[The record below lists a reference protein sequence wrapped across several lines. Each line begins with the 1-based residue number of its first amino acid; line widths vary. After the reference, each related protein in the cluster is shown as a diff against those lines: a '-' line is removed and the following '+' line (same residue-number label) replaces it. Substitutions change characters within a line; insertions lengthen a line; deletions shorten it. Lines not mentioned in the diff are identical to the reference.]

1 VFFCA
6 LGALLAPAASSSA
19 SHPLLTAVEQP
30 YAPFTDMPI
39 ANDRIRAIT
48 KYTRIILY
56 WRDIAPTRPSSP
68 TNPNDPAYNWVDSR
82 ADMRVN
88 GALAAG
94 LTPLVT
100 IWKAPR
106 WAEDRSVYGG
116 EAGTVDPSPQAF
128 GDFARAIAAH
138 YPGVH
143 LWEAW
148 NESNLD
154 HFLTPQVVND
164 KLVAPIM
171 YRDLLNSF
179 YAGIHSVDPGATVVA
194 GGLARRFKIP
204 PLQFMRKLF
213 CLSATLKRVA
223 DCPVHL
229 DAWSHHPYTN
239 GGPFGKQ
246 GSRDGVS
253 LGDLPKMRKTL
264 AAAKASGNAL
274 TSQSTIPFWVSEF
287 SWDTDGPDP
296 DAVPMK
302 LHARWVSEALYQAWR
317 SGVSFF
323 VWHQLRDRPFPATQY
338 QSGLYFCGKA
348 STRDDVGGKCADS
361 GFIERDVA
369 KSASLRSFRFPFVAY
384 PKNGYVQVW
393 GRTVDGASHS
403 VVIQRKLRT
412 GWTKVKTLTADTYGI
427 FALRWRSADTTHLY
441 RAQAG
446 GSTSNSFSLRRPRR
460 ISLPNTWGCGG
471 PFPCK

>member
-1 VFFCA
+1 
-6 LGALLAPAASSSA
+6 
-19 SHPLLTAVEQP
+19 LTAVEQP
-30 YAPFTDMPI
+30 YAPSADMPTS
-39 ANDRIRAIT
+39 NERIRAIT

-56 WRDIAPTRPSSP
+56 WSDIAPTRPSSP
-68 TNPNDPAYNWVDSR
+68 TNPNDPAYQWVDSR

-94 LTPLVT
+94 LDPLVT

-116 EAGTVDPSPQAF
+116 EAGTVDPSAQAF
-128 GDFARAIAAH
+128 GDFAQAIAKR
-138 YPGVH
+138 YPQVH

-154 HFLTPQVVND
+154 HFLTPQVVD
-164 KLVAPIM
+164 GKQVSPDM

-179 YAGIHSVDPGATVVA
+179 YAGIHAVDPGATVAA
-194 GGLARRFKIP
+194 GGLARRYKIP

-213 CLSATLKRVA
+213 CLSDTLQKAAT
-223 DCPVHL
+223 CPVHL

-246 GSRDGVS
+246 GNPDGVS

-264 AAAKASGNAL
+264 SAAMASGNAL
-274 TSQSTIPFWVSEF
+274 PIQSSIPFWVSEF

-302 LHARWVSEALYQAWR
+302 RHARWVSEALYQAWR

-323 VWHQLRDRPFPATQY
+323 VWHQLRDRPFPDTQY
-338 QSGLYFCGKA
+338 QSGLYFCGAA
-348 STRDDVGGKCADS
+348 STSDDAGSRCADS
-361 GFIERDVA
+361 GFMQKDVA
-369 KSASLRSFRFPFVAY
+369 KTRSLTSFEFPFVAY
-384 PKNGYVQVW
+384 GKNGYVRVW
-393 GRTVDGASHS
+393 GRTHDGASHS
-403 VVIQRKLRT
+403 VVIQRKLKT
-412 GWTKVKTLTADTYGI
+412 GWTKVKTLTADQYGI
-427 FALRWRSADTTHLY
+427 FALRWRSSDRSHLY

-446 GSTSNSFSLRRPRR
+446 GSSSLGFSLRRPRSF
-460 ISLPNTWGCGG
+460 SLPNTWGCGG
-471 PFPCK
+471 PFTCK